1 MTQKSLS
8 QSVQTIESLII
19 DGKAL
24 TDLTW
29 IVDDDYVS
37 DFINML
43 GNIFAS
49 LKKQMDDSTETSQR
63 RLQDDSSTESFM
75 FTLNNILNTFGDLL
89 CE

>member
-1 MTQKSLS
+1 MYMTQKSLS
-8 QSVQTIESLII
+8 QSVQTIEILII

-29 IVDDDYVS
+29 LVDDDYVS

-49 LKKQMDDSTETSQR
+49 LKKQMDDSSETS
-63 RLQDDSSTESFM
+63 
-75 FTLNNILNTFGDLL
+75 
-89 CE
+89 